1 MAVKEEILR
10 SSGKIIAKDVAQKT
24 GKKVY
29 DKKGSIALLFS
40 ALAITALAY
49 WVTNVRDADEN

>member
-1 MAVKEEILR
+1 MAVKEEILK

-29 DKKGSIALLFS
+29 DRKGSIALIFS

-49 WVTNVRDADEN
+49 YITNVRNADDN

>member
-1 MAVKEEILR
+1 MAVKEEILK

-29 DKKGSIALLFS
+29 DRKGSIALIFS
-40 ALAITALAY
+40 ALAITALTY
-49 WVTNVRDADEN
+49 YITNVRDVDDH

>member
-1 MAVKEEILR
+1 MAVKEEILK
-10 SSGKIIAKDVAQKT
+10 SSGMIIAKDIAQKT

-29 DKKGSIALLFS
+29 DKKGSITLLFS